1 MSIFAAHLVFSGSV
15 QIRFPAPPFNLS
27 AEIKRFVGRDESYV
41 ALRPQWWRRNRFS
54 VDSSHSRS
62 QQAFATPRASEI
74 HLPILTTFF
83 KSYCYDVS
91 NWQNCLSLF
100 FYDGFLVMQSTLNGS
115 LFFSFQ
121 STLTIQ
127 THRSRKTASI
137 RCPHLPKSSLVFRF
151 RALNS
156 LFEP

>member
-41 ALRPQWWRRNRFS
+41 AVRPQRWRRNRFS
-54 VDSSHSRS
+54 ADSSHRRS

-74 HLPILTTFF
+74 HLPIFTTFF

-91 NWQNCLSLF
+91 NWHICLCF
-100 FYDGFLVMQSTLNGS
+100 FYDGFLVMQSSLNGS
-115 LFFSFQ
+115 LVFLFNLPLKFRPTEAERQHPSDVH
-121 STLTIQ
+121 I
-127 THRSRKTASI
+127 
-137 RCPHLPKSSLVFRF
+137 CPSPL
-151 RALNS
+151 
-156 LFEP
+156 